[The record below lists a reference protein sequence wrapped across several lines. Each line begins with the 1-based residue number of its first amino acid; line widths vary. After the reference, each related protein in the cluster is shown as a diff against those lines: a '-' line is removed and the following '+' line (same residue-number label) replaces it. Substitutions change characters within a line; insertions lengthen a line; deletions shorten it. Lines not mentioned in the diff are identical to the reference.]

1 MGLFDFFN
9 KGKKERERQEQIR
22 LQQEAEAKRK
32 AEEER
37 RQAEARRREEERQ
50 RKEQACSIEPFVFKS
65 NCHQR
70 YEKNQ
75 PVMGLQEC
83 IRTIT
88 VEKNTN
94 GCRGYKLEPGKG
106 YIVKVYNDDQNKPN
120 MSDKPMVI
128 VRKTDTTIELRGF
141 PIEAQTPFGWQ
152 EVDYRDYGLFVY
164 YKDGQ
169 VDKCVLH
176 MYDRDVRIEYMKKK
190 TSANESNH
198 DNQASFTNKETS
210 ETELFVQ
217 NAMQQLAAG
226 NDGDAVYHP
235 LYRAWRSFQNDPSQ
249 LGNIK
254 DLGKYGMGL
263 MIFLSYGTVGDID
276 DKQQIASIAYL
287 FLSKAIRK
295 DAQNVNL
302 IKNRLLLMILNH
314 EAFEYTVSSVVNKS
328 QDFMSMSMFPFEAR
342 DAMYKMEFADLL
354 KSPQLLS
361 IDMLAQKYYD
371 LQNKISNQF
380 FGPNQDNKTIR
391 DKGNSLHDEV
401 LEYLERKVITNE
413 DIDF

>member
-1 MGLFDFFN
+1 MGIFDFFN
-9 KGKKERERQEQIR
+9 NGKKERERQEQLR
-22 LQQEAEAKRK
+22 LQQETEAKRK

-37 RQAEARRREEERQ
+37 RQAEARRCKEERQ
-50 RKEQACSIEPFVFKS
+50 RQEQTSSIEPFVFKS

-106 YIVKVYNDDQNKPN
+106 YIVKVFNDDLNKPN
-120 MSDKPMVI
+120 MSDKPMVV
-128 VRKTDTTIELRGF
+128 VRRTDTTTELRGF

-190 TSANESNH
+190 TSANESNN
-198 DNQASFTNKETS
+198 DNQASYTNKETS

-254 DLGKYGMGL
+254 NPGKFGMGL

-342 DAMYKMEFADLL
+342 DAIYKMEFADLL